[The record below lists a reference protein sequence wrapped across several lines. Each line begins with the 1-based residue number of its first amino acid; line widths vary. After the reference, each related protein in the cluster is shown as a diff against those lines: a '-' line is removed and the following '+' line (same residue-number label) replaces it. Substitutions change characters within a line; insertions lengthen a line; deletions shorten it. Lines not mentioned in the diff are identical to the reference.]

1 MHGASYV
8 ELERAV
14 GPEGSARER
23 VIRFLILQWR
33 AEHVKGKRWRE
44 KISLPRPHSCVFVS
58 VVQITVILM

>member
-23 VIRFLILQWR
+23 VSRFAFCSVGPGTSKKR
-33 AEHVKGKRWRE
+33 DGGKRLLC
-44 KISLPRPHSCVFVS
+44 SVLTLVF
-58 VVQITVILM
+58 LC